1 MINVSKAQTA
11 HEICASVCENTDSQ
25 PGGKEGPFLS
35 AVIFFVLLL
44 SHQSCLY
51 LYVPTYELK
60 TVVLSISQK
69 LYSIFFYFS
78 THIFAGP
85 YICNILVC
93 MQCLKIYI
101 I

>member
-35 AVIFFVLLL
+35 AVIFFVLLV
-44 SHQSCLY
+44 SPQSCLY

-60 TVVLSISQK
+60 TVVLSKSQN
-69 LYSIFFYFS
+69 YIVYFL
-78 THIFAGP
+78 
-85 YICNILVC
+85 ILVHTYL
-93 MQCLKIYI
+93 QVLIYVI
-101 I
+101 YWFVCSA